1 MRKFDTNVQ
10 YTKYLVLREVAR
22 EAWADTLLDNAADI
36 PQRIAPNG
44 SQATDCCVYKER
56 AVLAE
61 RVRMAAGATGIIP
74 ILSRSSTWPAMNAPW
89 AALK

>member
-44 SQATDCCVYKER
+44 SQATDCCVYK
-56 AVLAE
+56 
-61 RVRMAAGATGIIP
+61 
-74 ILSRSSTWPAMNAPW
+74 
-89 AALK
+89 